1 MEEKIRQELYDKLEN
16 ELSSYKSSLT
26 ELSSKEI
33 IDKSYETAMKE
44 ELICFFYPNSEQF
57 DFEEIKALKQ
67 EENSL
72 NSLYQGW
79 MDCDLNICQLLEDSV
94 RDTLEELVE
103 EQKEKLKEL
112 KKKSRER

>member
-1 MEEKIRQELYDKLEN
+1 MAKY
-16 ELSSYKSSLT
+16 T
-26 ELSSKEI
+26 
-33 IDKSYETAMKE
+33 
-44 ELICFFYPNSEQF
+44 
-57 DFEEIKALKQ
+57 FEEIKALKQ